1 VFADSSIWLI
11 KKKLHNREKQCS
23 KRQKQRDCLCFNL
36 PKHICVNQRPR
47 WEVGFSCHSEDE
59 MLQLRKPLP
68 LLSNRTGWTQL
79 LITSNAEAVPFVQ
92 AVVGKVGTTH
102 TEGKCDSDDQ
112 AESTKRP
119 PMLVRCSGWAS
130 SRGPS
135 PTSVTRELME
145 VGGTHSSGLSQGCY
159 RRRKAVHQWQL
170 GAAFY
175 LLGGIT
181 SFRELCIFL

>member
-1 VFADSSIWLI
+1 
-11 KKKLHNREKQCS
+11 
-23 KRQKQRDCLCFNL
+23 
-36 PKHICVNQRPR
+36 
-47 WEVGFSCHSEDE
+47 

-68 LLSNRTGWTQL
+68 LLSNRIGWTQL
-79 LITSNAEAVPFVQ
+79 LITSNEAVPFVQ